1 MLRETKQTN
10 NSSIYSPSICSRK
23 QCTSWMHVLHIL
35 RQPSTRKYVPV
46 IAGTASNILWCGWD
60 INRVFNSWTEI
71 LIKHA
76 FARHVTT
83 MLQLLVGG
91 RRTDMLWGIYVMNM
105 LELWLH
111 SLLIKRQVIWCRM
124 QHQWQQQ
131 PQWRLNY
138 YLRNIL
144 FLPTTSHIPHHFPR
158 RPSRVNTTSHHTPRA
173 WPATVLPSC
182 SPGTTAECIQ
192 VGSQTTLII
201 ITILINRTWCWWAIK
216 HVRVY

>member
-1 MLRETKQTN
+1 
-10 NSSIYSPSICSRK
+10 
-23 QCTSWMHVLHIL
+23 MHVLHIL

-76 FARHVTT
+76 IARHVTT

-144 FLPTTSHIPHHFPR
+144 FYTNHLSHPTPFPQAPVSCQHDVPSHPASLAGNCTPELLPRDDR
-158 RPSRVNTTSHHTPRA
+158 RVHSGG
-173 WPATVLPSC
+173 ATNNLNNNNNINQSDMVLLM
-182 SPGTTAECIQ
+182 G
-192 VGSQTTLII
+192 
-201 ITILINRTWCWWAIK
+201 
-216 HVRVY
+216 H